1 MQKRVNIKTIAELAG
16 VSITTVSRVLNGLGP
31 KYRISA
37 PTCKRIYEIAEEMN
51 YKPSLVAKSLRLKKT
66 NAIGLILPDI
76 GNPFFATL
84 AKIIT
89 IESKKRG
96 YSIILADTE
105 NNKDLEEEILQVLL
119 DRNIDAIIIA
129 PCSNKRSH
137 IDDVMSTG
145 KKIILVDRYFFDGK
159 IPYVTTDNYFGA
171 LEATKYILENG
182 HKHLACI
189 QGATDTAPNIERVK
203 GFTRACKQYGI
214 KNYKIVGDSFTVQN
228 GYLETKLLLSAAKN
242 MPTAILCLSST
253 ILLGTLKAIK
263 EADLKVP
270 EDISL
275 ISFDNQPFM
284 DYLNPPISSIAQPV
298 DEIGTFATKVLI
310 DSLEEDRKKLNL
322 NVKLRP
328 QIIYRNSVRPIQ
340 NGKK

>member
-1 MQKRVNIKTIAELAG
+1 MPKRVNIKTIAELAD

-31 KYRISA
+31 KYRISE
-37 PTCKRIYEIAEEMN
+37 PTCKRILEIAKEVN
-51 YKPSLVAKSLRLKKT
+51 YKPNIIAQSLRLKKT

-84 AKIIT
+84 ARIIT

-105 NNKDLEEEILQVLL
+105 DNKDFEEGVLQVLL

-129 PCSNKRSH
+129 PCSNKRLH
-137 IDDVMSTG
+137 IEDVMNTG
-145 KKIILVDRYFFDGK
+145 KKIILVDRYFFEGK
-159 IPYVTTDNYFGA
+159 LPYVTTDNYFGA
-171 LEATKYILENG
+171 FEATKHILENG
-182 HKHLACI
+182 HKDLACI
-189 QGATDTAPNIERVK
+189 QGATDTAPNTERVK

-214 KNYKIVGDSFTVQN
+214 KNYRIVGDSFTVQN
-228 GYLETKLLLSAAKN
+228 GYLETKLLLSSAKN

-263 EADLKVP
+263 EADLRVP

-284 DYLNPPISSIAQPV
+284 DYINPPISSIAQPV
-298 DEIGTFATKVLI
+298 SEIGTFATKVLI
-310 DSLEEDRKKLNL
+310 DSLEEGHKKLDL

-328 QIIYRNSVRPIQ
+328 QIIFRNSVRSI
-340 NGKK
+340 